1 MDIGLDCFPH
11 NSGVTLVETLYM
23 GVPYVTLASR
33 PSVGRIGSSVLNG
46 IGRPEWI
53 AQTEEE
59 YIQKVV
65 ALASDLPTLART
77 RAGLRAEMHAS
88 PLMDE
93 PAFARKFETA
103 LRGMFNTWC
112 ESQA

>member
-1 MDIGLDCFPH
+1 LH
-11 NSGVTLVETLYM
+11 
-23 GVPYVTLASR
+23 
-33 PSVGRIGSSVLNG
+33 G
-46 IGRPEWI
+46 IGHPEWI

-59 YIQKVV
+59 YVQKVV
-65 ALASDLPTLART
+65 ALASDLPALARI
-77 RAGLRAEMHAS
+77 RANLRSDMQAS

-93 PAFARKFETA
+93 PAFARKFEAA